1 MKGYNMKNKISELR
15 KSSNM
20 SQQDLASLT
29 GVSRQTITSLE
40 IGKYNP
46 SIILAYRIAAVF
58 HCEIENIFIY
68 EGE

>member
-1 MKGYNMKNKISELR
+1 
-15 KSSNM
+15 M